1 MVKAEA
7 EAVKTKVA
15 IEEGKDIRISPF
27 ADYLSNA
34 LSYGVKATDLDSL
47 NPEMWFRRGNIYFD
61 FLKEIQ
67 GAEEWALKCYK
78 KAYEL
83 DPGNQIYRQKAEM
96 LEKTAE

>member
-1 MVKAEA
+1 MIKAEEE
-7 EAVKTKVA
+7 EAVKAKALIEKGNIQEAATLVA
-15 IEEGKDIRISPF
+15 EAIDWDSRS
-27 ADYLSNA
+27 
-34 LSYGVKATDLDSL
+34 TSL
-47 NPEMWFRRGNIYFD
+47 NPTKPEMWFWRGNLYW
-61 FLKEIQ
+61 EIKDISQ